1 MDFHI
6 DKENTSKKQQEGIHL
21 FSYLIFFSN
30 STACPGPPLSYM
42 LSSHHMGALEGC
54 IDNIGSIHRGVS
66 ECKETRERE
75 TGQDPGLVIVAAP
88 VKILAQKIY
97 SLFLGK
103 RNSGEILQSF
113 NILG

>member
-30 STACPGPPLSYM
+30 STACPGPPLSYR
-42 LSSHHMGALEGC
+42 LSNHHMGALEGC

-75 TGQDPGLVIVAAP
+75 TDQDPGLVIVAAP

-97 SLFLGK
+97 SLVLGK
-103 RNSGEILQSF
+103 RNSGEILPSF